1 MSEIHEIKKPL
12 ERPQENRL
20 DRSTI
25 VLSCIGFIAAILA
38 IGVITDANSA
48 SPALAQQQQQ
58 KNLNTKLVGTNEVP
72 PVNTKATG
80 SAKFTLS
87 TDRKSLDYV
96 LNVTNMSGI
105 VGAHI
110 HSGRQGQNGP
120 VIAGLFNPSMTGPP
134 TGKINGVLSK
144 GMIISS
150 NLQGP
155 LAGKQISDLVNLM
168 NSQGTYVNIHTQP
181 NKNGE
186 IRGQISSVGSNV
198 VSINNTGNNTLG
210 GAVKTF
216 LNQTG
221 KALANVPGETN
232 EFLSRGSESSGGE
245 NDTVGK

>member
-1 MSEIHEIKKPL
+1 MSEIQEMKKPL
-12 ERPQENRL
+12 QRPQENRL

-25 VLSCIGFIAAILA
+25 VLSGIGFIAAILA
-38 IGVITDANSA
+38 IGLITDANSA
-48 SPALAQQQQQ
+48 SPALAQQQQ

-110 HSGRQGQNGP
+110 HSGKQGQNGP

-134 TGKINGVLSK
+134 TGKANGVLSK
-144 GMIISS
+144 GIIISS

-168 NSQGTYVNIHTQP
+168 NSQGTYVNIHTQQ

-186 IRGQISSVGSNV
+186 IRGQISSVVSNV
-198 VSINNTGNNTLG
+198 ASINNTGNNTLG

-221 KALANVPGETN
+221 KALVNVPGETN
-232 EFLSRGSESSGGE
+232 ELLSGGSESSGGE